1 MKISNITTSI
11 TQNSKKQLKSMT
23 SIKVISIGIASLA
36 LAIGA
41 SVMPAFAE
49 LADYDRQRDYE
60 DVNNSPETG
69 YPLTQGGFP
78 QWYKDRSSLKL
89 DLCLDTLDPLCIPA
103 PLPDSTRD
111 AVFPDNFSDE
121 AFWWTAEAEAT
132 TATGGFRALLVLA
145 TEAAFGNGDPID
157 GDQIVFNRTRIRI
170 NGGLTTNRW
179 YRITYPYGTKELQAT
194 TRDARKPATIN
205 FTEDFGC
212 APSLVTVCNF
222 GSVTVAGGRNGV
234 TNPIGRP
241 WLTWNDFN
249 TNPNSLDPVISGKY
263 VGNPNTDHT
272 IKGSPIAVSLLV
284 HRSGYQ
290 NFFKVEELSSRGG
303 TVVRTIAYTDLFSV
317 SGKVS
322 QD

>member
-1 MKISNITTSI
+1 MK
-11 TQNSKKQLKSMT
+11 
-23 SIKVISIGIASLA
+23 SIKFVSIGIASIA

-41 SVMPAFAE
+41 AVMPAFAE
-49 LADYDRQRDYE
+49 LDDYDRNRDYN

-78 QWYKDRSSLKL
+78 QWYKDKSGLKL

-103 PLPDSTRD
+103 PLPDPTVE
-111 AVFPDNFSDE
+111 AAFPDNFSDE

-145 TEAAFGNGDPID
+145 TEAAFGNGDPVD

-179 YRITYPYGTKELQAT
+179 YRITYPYGKKELQAT
-194 TRDARKPATIN
+194 TRDPRKPATIN

-212 APSLVTVCNF
+212 APSLVTVCDF
-222 GSVTVAGGRNGV
+222 GSLRAAGGRNGV
-234 TNPIGRP
+234 TNPIGKP
-241 WLTWNDFN
+241 WLTWDNFD
-249 TNPNSLDPVISGKY
+249 TNSNSLDPVISGRY

-272 IKGSPIAVSLLV
+272 IKGSPIAVDPLV

-290 NFFKVEELSSRGG
+290 NFFKVEELTGRGG